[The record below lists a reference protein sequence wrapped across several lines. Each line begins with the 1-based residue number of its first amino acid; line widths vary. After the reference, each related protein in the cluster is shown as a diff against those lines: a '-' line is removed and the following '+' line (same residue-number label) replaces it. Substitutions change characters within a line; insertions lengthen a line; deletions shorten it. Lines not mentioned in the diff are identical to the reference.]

1 MNKDV
6 IKDIKKD
13 IRKKKKKKDIKKK
26 LKIFEKNK
34 WGFTLVELLG
44 VIVILALV
52 VGGGVFGIIKLIEKS
67 RGESASISVESIKK
81 AATVYST
88 EKDNDEN
95 YWKEMT
101 ISNYEG
107 KYFCA
112 TVEELINK
120 GLLPKDKDL
129 GEVDIHTY
137 VGIRKD
143 LITLTKDNPV
153 LLNNIKLEEIE
164 NLSNIEKLYG
174 ICTGN
179 VINEKI
185 TNPVSIISQ
194 GNSFTDEI
202 NDITFSRLEGE
213 NIEIDRTECYYNN
226 ETSGNYNDTNKV
238 VVDGTTNKC
247 SLTGLTSNKLHYI
260 RVCTYT
266 KKNSSSCIDTSNTTK
281 EIKKPTYILSD
292 KLKITYNK
300 DNIKGDSYYYFKSNK
315 NATSNVNVSS
325 CTLNNDNTFNCN
337 NDNTININSNA
348 WYKTTNKDIEL
359 TYNASGKVNIV
370 ARTYDKSNNY
380 AESKKDFNVYKV
392 IFNKGIADKIGDGI
406 SDITKICLADISG
419 TCSIKSPT
427 IEKLGYNVVGWNTNA
442 NATTSSWNANTNKNN
457 VNGTYYPI
465 VKAKT
470 IKVIFYRN
478 ASTSDSTTATQTFT
492 YGVSGQAFSAKGWTN
507 TGHTMAGWAKNRNA
521 VTKDYNTLSG
531 VADTWINSYAPNI
544 NLYAVW
550 NKDTYTIKYDANG
563 GFGAP
568 AEQKKTYGSNLTLS
582 SIKPAKTGY
591 VFNGWN
597 TKKDGTG
604 TNFAAGSNYTANGN
618 ATLYAMWNAKTVQ
631 VTFHRNT
638 NSSDTVTATQTFT
651 YGVSGQKFSDKNWSK
666 SGYILAGWGIA
677 QNTPVV
683 TYSTLSGVSDA
694 WIVSTPSNTHLYAVW
709 QSTTFTLRYNDN
721 GGRGCSTKTK
731 TITNGSKLGTLCRP
745 SRSGY
750 WYFNGWYYDG
760 TEYTRNT
767 VFKGDSDITLTASWY
782 YDEPEPEPEPEPD
795 YPCVITG
802 NPACR
807 SCAST
812 SCRDILG
819 SYSMTGDGV
828 SIGSRSG
835 SWTYITDSSSGYS
848 GCWVSDYGGSPPYS
862 CSGSSGGGGGSSSG
876 GSSSSKSSYCSLPS
890 KREYIHGEY
899 LGIGGM
905 QLRNSS
911 GNCESALLEK
921 FRFCFTPTL
930 QSRLY
935 ANSSSDKTVTINVSC
950 SQIYRSFSFTV
961 KVKCCNSLGEK
972 ACNSAQYCTWSAG
985 FCRNK

>member
-1 MNKDV
+1 MNK
-6 IKDIKKD
+6 K
-13 IRKKKKKKDIKKK
+13 
-26 LKIFEKNK
+26 
-34 WGFTLVELLG
+34 GFTLVELLG

-153 LLNNIKLEEIE
+153 LLNNIKIEEKE

-174 ICTGN
+174 VCTGN

-281 EIKKPTYILSD
+281 EIKKPTYTLSD
-292 KLKITYNK
+292 KLKITYNN

-337 NDNTININSNA
+337 NDNTTNINSNA

-359 TYNASGKVNIV
+359 TYSTSGKVNIV

-380 AESKKDFNVYKV
+380 AESNKDFNVYKV

-406 SDITKICLADISG
+406 SDITKMCLADVSG

-465 VKAKT
+465 VKAKAVQVT
-470 IKVIFYRN
+470 FHRNTSAKDATTVIK
-478 ASTSDSTTATQTFT
+478 TFT
-492 YGVSGQAFSAKGWTN
+492 YGKSGQKFNDNGWTN
-507 TGHTMAGWAKNRNA
+507 TGHTMTGWEERQPDKVKNYNVNA
-521 VTKDYNTLSG
+521 EVK
-531 VADTWINSYAPNI
+531 DTWIDSRAPKI
-544 NLYAVW
+544 DLYAVW
-550 NKDTYTIKYDANG
+550 SPNTYTISYNANG
-563 GFGAP
+563 GSGAP
-568 AEQKKTYGSNLTLS
+568 TAQTKTYDTDLTLTTS
-582 SIKPAKTGY
+582 TPTRSGY
-591 VFNGWN
+591 TFDGWN
-597 TKKDGTG
+597 TKSDGSG
-604 TNFAAGSNYTANGN
+604 TNYSAGGKFTTNANT
-618 ATLYAMWNAKTVQ
+618 TLYAKWK
-631 VTFHRNT
+631 
-638 NSSDTVTATQTFT
+638 
-651 YGVSGQKFSDKNWSK
+651 
-666 SGYILAGWGIA
+666 
-677 QNTPVV
+677 QN
-683 TYSTLSGVSDA
+683 
-694 WIVSTPSNTHLYAVW
+694 
-709 QSTTFTLRYNDN
+709 TFTLRYNDN
-721 GGRGCSTKTK
+721 MGSGCSTKTK
-731 TITNGSKLGTLCRP
+731 TITPGNQLGTLCRP
-745 SRSGY
+745 TRSGY

-760 TEYTRNT
+760 KKYTAST
-767 VFKGDSDITLTASWY
+767 VFNGNSDITLVASWY
-782 YDEPEPEPEPEPD
+782 YDEPEPEPEPD
-795 YPCVITG
+795 LPCTVTTG
-802 NPACR
+802 LYCR
-807 SCAST
+807 SGPGTNYSKV
-812 SCRDILG
+812 G
-819 SYSMTGDGV
+819 SGFDAGDRVAVDGKKN
-828 SIGSRSG
+828 G
-835 SWTYITDSSSGYS
+835 WYYITDSTTDSYNCYAAGNYISCPSSG
-848 GCWVSDYGGSPPYS
+848 GG
-862 CSGSSGGGGGSSSG
+862 GSSGGG
-876 GSSSSKSSYCSLPS
+876 SSSKTAYCSLPS
-890 KREYIHGEY
+890 KLIYNNGE
-899 LGIGGM
+899 LLAIGGM
-905 QLRNSS
+905 QVRNKN
-911 GNCESALLEK
+911 GVCESADQEK
-921 FRFCFTPTL
+921 YRNCFSPTI
-930 QSRLY
+930 QSRLF
-935 ANSSSDKTVTINVSC
+935 AKGGSDKTITINVSC
-950 SQIYRSFSFTV
+950 NQIYKSFSFTV

-972 ACNSAQYCTWSAG
+972 DCNSAEYCKWQAG
-985 FCRNK
+985 FCRDI

>member
-1 MNKDV
+1 MNK
-6 IKDIKKD
+6 K
-13 IRKKKKKKDIKKK
+13 
-26 LKIFEKNK
+26 
-34 WGFTLVELLG
+34 GFTLVELLG

-81 AATVYST
+81 ATIVYSA
-88 EKDNDEN
+88 EKENDDN
-95 YWKEMT
+95 YWKT
-101 ISNYEG
+101 ISRKGYEG
-107 KYFCA
+107 KYFCV

-120 GLLPKDKDL
+120 GLLPKDKNL
-129 GEVDIHTY
+129 GDIDIHTY
-137 VGIRKD
+137 VGIKKD
-143 LITLTKDNPV
+143 NITLVNGNPI
-153 LLNNIKLEEIE
+153 LLKGIPSNDGSTSLTEEQI
-164 NLSNIEKLYG
+164 IYG
-174 ICTGN
+174 VCTGN
-179 VINEKI
+179 IINETI
-185 TNPVSIISQ
+185 TKHPVLSGGESYTDEIVNI
-194 GNSFTDEI
+194 SFTDI
-202 NDITFSRLEGE
+202 EGE
-213 NIEIDRTECYYNN
+213 NIKIKESTCSYGL
-226 ETSGNYNDTNKV
+226 TSGNLDHN
-238 VVDGTTNKC
+238 GTISGNTCN
-247 SLTGLTSNKLHYI
+247 LDKLKDNTDYYV
-260 RVCTYT
+260 RVCTSTEGGSTACSDTISKLT
-266 KKNSSSCIDTSNTTK
+266 KDIVEPFFN
-281 EIKKPTYILSD
+281 LSD
-292 KLKITYNK
+292 KLKITYNN
-300 DNIKGDSYYYFKSNK
+300 DNIKGDSYYYFKSSI

-337 NDNTININSNA
+337 NDNTTNINSNA

-359 TYNASGKVNIV
+359 TYSTSGKVNIV

-380 AESKKDFNVYKV
+380 AESKKDFNVYKA
-392 IFNKGIADKIGDGI
+392 IFKKGSVDKIGDGI
-406 SDITKICLADISG
+406 SDITKMCLADISG

-492 YGVSGQAFSAKGWTN
+492 YGVSGQKFSAKGWKN

-582 SIKPAKTGY
+582 SIKPTKTGY

-638 NSSDTVTATQTFT
+638 NSSDTVTASQTFT
-651 YGVSGQKFSDKNWSK
+651 YGVSDQKFSDKNWSK
-666 SGYILAGWGIA
+666 SGYILAGWGIT
-677 QNTPVV
+677 QNTSVV

-694 WIVSTPSNTHLYAVW
+694 WIVSTPSDTHLYAVW

-721 GGRGCSTKTK
+721 GGSGCSTKTK
-731 TITNGSKLGTLCRP
+731 TITPGNNLGKLCTP

-750 WYFNGWYYDG
+750 WYFEGWYYNG
-760 TEYTRNT
+760 TKYTEYTKYN
-767 VFKGDSDITLTASWY
+767 DNSDLTLTAHWY
-782 YDEPEPEPEPEPD
+782 YNEPEPEPEPD

-802 NPACR
+802 NPSCR

-812 SCRDILG
+812 RCRDILG

-828 SIGSRSG
+828 SIGSRSDG
-835 SWTYITDSSSGYS
+835 WTYITDSSSGYS

-862 CSGSSGGGGGSSSG
+862 CSGSSGGGGGSSGG
-876 GSSSSKSSYCSLPS
+876 GSSSKTAYCSLPS
-890 KREYIHGEY
+890 KLTYIHGE
-899 LGIGGM
+899 LLAIGGM
-905 QLRNSS
+905 QVRNKN
-911 GNCESALLEK
+911 GVCESANQEK
-921 FRFCFTPTL
+921 YRNCFNPGLGTSL
-930 QSRLY
+930 
-935 ANSSSDKTVTINVSC
+935 SSGGYSNKTVTIRMSC
-950 SQIYRSFSFTV
+950 YQIYSSFSFNVTV
-961 KVKCCNSLGEK
+961 KTCSSLGYNDCITTNK
-972 ACNSAQYCTWSAG
+972 TYCTWSAG
-985 FCRNK
+985 FCRPRE